1 MVYLLS
7 STYLHSN
14 SMLIVLEGWR
24 MKGWVIQWVER
35 ASSQS
40 PSTSRCC
47 IHRLKIPKGLLKPF
61 RSTKK
66 RLRTSV
72 RASTFAMYELR
83 NNKKKGRCLY
93 ATRNIKAGE
102 VVLDEVCCCLRR
114 CINPSNLTSLLVNF
128 LNVITPLLPLIELNR
143 KRIATSSLKH
153 IRSSAAHSVQS

>member
-1 MVYLLS
+1 
-7 STYLHSN
+7 
-14 SMLIVLEGWR
+14 
-24 MKGWVIQWVER
+24 
-35 ASSQS
+35 
-40 PSTSRCC
+40 
-47 IHRLKIPKGLLKPF
+47 
-61 RSTKK
+61 
-66 RLRTSV
+66 
-72 RASTFAMYELR
+72 MYELR